1 MTGEDLNAL
10 YGSMISPDAHIAVP
24 DEWLPAIHSAM
35 QEFVDLPTEIR
46 AFVIVL
52 GITTDAE
59 GDLRIEVGA
68 AREYIT
74 NAGMQKVYAICDRAL
89 AATSEIGIRN

>member
-1 MTGEDLNAL
+1 MTGLEMNAI
-10 YGSMISPDAHIAVP
+10 YGAMISPDAHVAVP
-24 DEWLPAIHSAM
+24 DEWMPAIHVAM
-35 QEFVDLPTEIR
+35 QELCDLPTEIR

-68 AREYIT
+68 ANGFIT
-74 NAGMQKVYAICDRAL
+74 NVGMQRVYAICDRAL
-89 AATSEIGIRN
+89 EATSAIGVRN

>member
-1 MTGEDLNAL
+1 M
-10 YGSMISPDAHIAVP
+10 YGTMISPNAHVAVP
-24 DEWLPAIHSAM
+24 DEWLPAIHVAM
-35 QEFVDLPTEIR
+35 QELCDLPTEIR

-68 AREYIT
+68 ANGFIT
-74 NAGMQKVYAICDRAL
+74 NAGMQRVYAICDRAL
-89 AATSEIGIRN
+89 AATSGLGARN

>member
-10 YGSMISPDAHIAVP
+10 YGCMISPTAHVAVP
-24 DEWLPAIHSAM
+24 DEWLPAVHTAM
-35 QEFVDLPTEIR
+35 QELCDLPTEIR
-46 AFVIVL
+46 AYVIVV
-52 GITTDAE
+52 GIGRDAE

-74 NAGMQKVYAICDRAL
+74 NAGMQKVWAICDRAL
-89 AATSEIGIRN
+89 AATSALGVRN